1 LPQALGC
8 LTVATEIF
16 LAALRSALSEW
27 PPLDTT
33 EGGLALA
40 VLFRRVSAHMAR
52 PGRVGWVSRYN
63 GIPCSATD
71 EISLSLDGIH
81 TGLLIASNQEG
92 DEHATG
98 EGQQRD
104 VCQSLKSQHALVID
118 STFWTK
124 WGLDALIADVS
135 FTGFANAADSQLRG
149 ELVGGTQLTIDQLLQ
164 AKLMSGVFR
173 KGDTCYIEGNDEMR
187 SLGRSTRRVATFT
200 LID

>member
-1 LPQALGC
+1 MPQALGC

-104 VCQSLKSQHALVID
+104 
-118 STFWTK
+118 
-124 WGLDALIADVS
+124 
-135 FTGFANAADSQLRG
+135 AADSQLRG